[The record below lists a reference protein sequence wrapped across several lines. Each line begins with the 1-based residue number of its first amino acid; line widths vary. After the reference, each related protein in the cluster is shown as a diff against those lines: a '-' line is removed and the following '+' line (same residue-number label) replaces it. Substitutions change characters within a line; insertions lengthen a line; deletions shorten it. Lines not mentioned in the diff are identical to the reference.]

1 VNAIEIHALVDE
13 GLGNS
18 AYVVEV
24 GDGRA
29 LVVDPGRDPTPYL
42 ELARRRRLR
51 ITHAVETHLHA
62 DFVSGSRELAAPGA
76 RVVAARAANL
86 QFPHH
91 GMDDDEQLQLGGLT
105 LRALATPGH
114 APEHLA
120 WLLVDGGQP
129 LALFS
134 GGALLVG
141 GVARTDLVSPEQ
153 TGPLTGAAWRSAQ
166 RLLELPDEV
175 RVYPTHGAGSFCSIP
190 GGAERTTTIGAE
202 RAHNLLFTAPNEAV
216 FSKRLLGSLGSFPP
230 YFLRLRAVNRRG
242 PRVLTEHGW
251 ALPQVPVEQARRR
264 IGDGAVLVDA
274 RPVRVFAAGH
284 PAGALSIALRP
295 AFASWLGWLVEPDR
309 PLLFVLEA
317 AQDRREL
324 VRQCRGIGYEQLVGE
339 LAGGMTAW
347 RAAGLP
353 EGRLELIG
361 PEHAGTAMGWCSTS
375 ARSARSPPGTCLARS
390 RSNWVPWT
398 AAMACRR
405 GRCG

>member
-42 ELARRRRLR
+42 EL
-51 ITHAVETHLHA
+51 

-166 RLLELPDEV
+166 RLLELPNAWG
-175 RVYPTHGAGSFCSIP
+175 RVVLLDPRRC
-190 GGAERTTTIGAE
+190 
-202 RAHNLLFTAPNEAV
+202 RADH
-216 FSKRLLGSLGSFPP
+216 
-230 YFLRLRAVNRRG
+230 
-242 PRVLTEHGW
+242 HH
-251 ALPQVPVEQARRR
+251 RRR
-264 IGDGAVLVDA
+264 TRPQPAVH
-274 RPVRVFAAGH
+274 RP
-284 PAGALSIALRP
+284 
-295 AFASWLGWLVEPDR
+295 
-309 PLLFVLEA
+309 
-317 AQDRREL
+317 Q
-324 VRQCRGIGYEQLVGE
+324 
-339 LAGGMTAW
+339 
-347 RAAGLP
+347 
-353 EGRLELIG
+353 
-361 PEHAGTAMGWCSTS
+361 
-375 ARSARSPPGTCLARS
+375 
-390 RSNWVPWT
+390 
-398 AAMACRR
+398 
-405 GRCG
+405 

>member
-1 VNAIEIHALVDE
+1 VNAIEIHPLVEE

-18 AYVVEV
+18 AYLVEL
-24 GDGRA
+24 GDGWA
-29 LVVDPGRDPTPYL
+29 LVVDPARDPTPYL

-62 DFVSGSRELAAPGA
+62 DFVSGSRELAARGA

-141 GVARTDLVSPEQ
+141 GVARTDLVSPDQ

-175 RVYPTHGAGSFCSIP
+175 RVYPTHGAGSFCSTP
-190 GGAERTTTIGAE
+190 GGAERITTIGAE
-202 RAHNLLFTAPNEAV
+202 RAYN
-216 FSKRLLGSLGSFPP
+216 
-230 YFLRLRAVNRRG
+230 
-242 PRVLTEHGW
+242 
-251 ALPQVPVEQARRR
+251 
-264 IGDGAVLVDA
+264 
-274 RPVRVFAAGH
+274 
-284 PAGALSIALRP
+284 
-295 AFASWLGWLVEPDR
+295 
-309 PLLFVLEA
+309 PLLPPPTRQPSASGCSVALA
-317 AQDRREL
+317 ASPRISCGC
-324 VRQCRGIGYEQLVGE
+324 VRS
-339 LAGGMTAW
+339 TA
-347 RAAGLP
+347 
-353 EGRLELIG
+353 
-361 PEHAGTAMGWCSTS
+361 S
-375 ARSARSPPGTCLARS
+375 ARGC
-390 RSNWVPWT
+390 
-398 AAMACRR
+398 
-405 GRCG
+405 